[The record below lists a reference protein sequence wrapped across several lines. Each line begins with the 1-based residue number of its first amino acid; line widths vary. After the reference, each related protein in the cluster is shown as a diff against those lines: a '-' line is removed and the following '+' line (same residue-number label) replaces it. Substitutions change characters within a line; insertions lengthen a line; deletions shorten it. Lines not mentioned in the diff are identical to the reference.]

1 MQHSEPVPFFD
12 RSVEAAR
19 RLVRL
24 ALEEDLAGQ
33 GDVTT
38 SALIPA
44 AQTGTVEIVA
54 RAAGVLAGLVLVRL
68 VFDEIDPAVAF
79 VPRAADGDRLR
90 PGQTVAELSGS
101 VQSLLLGERTCL
113 NFLTHLCGV
122 ATLTRRFVDAA
133 AGTRAGIYDTRKTLP
148 GWRELDKAAVRAG
161 GGCNHRM
168 GLYDMVL
175 IKDNHLAGW
184 IAGGGDR
191 TIAAAVRTARGKCPA
206 GMPIEVEV
214 DTLDQLADA
223 LAGAPDIV
231 LLDNMPVADLRRA
244 VALRDERAPHV
255 ELEASGGVTPET
267 VAEIARTGVERI
279 SVGALTHSP
288 PALDLA
294 FDWKPGERGT

>member
-1 MQHSEPVPFFD
+1 MPGEFHE
-12 RSVEAAR
+12 EAAR

-24 ALEEDLAGQ
+24 ALEEDLAGR

-44 AQTGTVEIVA
+44 SQIGAVEIVA
-54 RAAGVLAGLVLVRL
+54 RAPGVLAGLATARL

-79 VPRAADGDRLR
+79 VPRAADGDQLA
-90 PGQTVAELSGS
+90 PGQTVAELSGK
-101 VQSLLLGERTCL
+101 VQSLLVGERTCL

-122 ATLTRRFVDAA
+122 ATLTRRFVDEV
-133 AGTRAGIYDTRKTLP
+133 AGTRADIYDTRKTLP
-148 GWRELDKAAVRAG
+148 GWRVLEKAAVRAG
-161 GGCNHRM
+161 GGRNHRM
-168 GLYDMVL
+168 GLFDMVL

-184 IAGGGDR
+184 IAAGGDR
-191 TIAAAVRTARGKCPA
+191 TIAAAIRTAREKCPA
-206 GMPIEVEV
+206 GMLVEVEV
-214 DTLDQLADA
+214 DTLEQLADA

-231 LLDNMPVADLRRA
+231 LLDNMSPDDLRRA
-244 VALRDERAPHV
+244 VTLRDERAPRV
-255 ELEASGGVTPET
+255 ELEASGGVSLSN

-294 FDWKPGERGT
+294 FDWSP